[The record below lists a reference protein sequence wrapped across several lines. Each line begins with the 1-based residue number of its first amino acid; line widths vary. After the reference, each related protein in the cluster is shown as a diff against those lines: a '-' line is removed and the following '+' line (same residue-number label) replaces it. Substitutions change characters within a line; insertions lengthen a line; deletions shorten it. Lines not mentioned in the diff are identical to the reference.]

1 MKCSLQRPGALV
13 ILAMLFCWSSSISA
27 FFLAAA
33 SCPPLQLSHP
43 NSIAQSNKKTIIRHL
58 TILKYPVEL
67 SFKLKGEPLKSTETV
82 IPEQGIR
89 TNEFDANADWL
100 KDFEVS
106 VKNISAKTIT
116 YVQVNLVLPE
126 VLWYGRTA
134 AHQIHL
140 GVDPDRKFLRPEL
153 RLTPNESLE
162 IPLASEY
169 NELAILAKGR
179 EEGPP
184 IADVSKL
191 EVEFHAALFDDDTL
205 FQTGEMF
212 RRNPDPNDRQRWIRI
227 KER

>member
-1 MKCSLQRPGALV
+1 MKGSFQRHVPLL
-13 ILAMLFCWSSSISA
+13 ILAMLFGWSSTISA
-27 FFLAAA
+27 FFMVDA
-33 SCPPLQLSHP
+33 SHPPVVWHP

-82 IPEQGIR
+82 IPEQGLR

-100 KDFEVS
+100 KDFEIS
-106 VKNISAKTIT
+106 IKNISAKTIT

-126 VLWYGRTA
+126 VLWHGRTA

-153 RLTPNESLE
+153 RLAPNESLE
-162 IPLASEY
+162 IPLASRY
-169 NELAILAKGR
+169 NELAILTRGR

-184 IADVSKL
+184 ITEVSKL

-212 RRNPDPNDRQRWIRI
+212 RRNPDPNDWQRWIRI

>member
-1 MKCSLQRPGALV
+1 MKNSFQPGGGLL
-13 ILAMLFCWSSSISA
+13 ILAMLFCWSSTISA
-27 FFLAAA
+27 FVLVEA
-33 SCPPLQLSHP
+33 SRPPLQVSHP
-43 NSIAQSNKKTIIRHL
+43 SSIARSNKKTIIRHL

-67 SFKLKGEPLKSTETV
+67 SFKLKGEPLKSIETV

-89 TNEFDANADWL
+89 TNEFDANVDWL
-100 KDFEVS
+100 KDFDIS

-116 YVQVNLVLPE
+116 YIQVNLVLPE
-126 VLWYGRTA
+126 LLWHGRTA

-153 RLTPNESLE
+153 RLAPNESLE
-162 IPLASEY
+162 IPLASQY
-169 NELAILAKGR
+169 KELAILARRG
-179 EEGPP
+179 EEGPR

-191 EVEFHAALFDDDTL
+191 EVELHAALFDDDTL

-212 RRNPDPNDRQRWIRI
+212 RRNPDPNDWQRWIRI